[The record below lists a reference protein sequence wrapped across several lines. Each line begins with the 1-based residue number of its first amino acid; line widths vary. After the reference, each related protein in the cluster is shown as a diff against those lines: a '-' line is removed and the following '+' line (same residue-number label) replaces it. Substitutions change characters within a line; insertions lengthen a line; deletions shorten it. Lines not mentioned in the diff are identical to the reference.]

1 MVEEIK
7 MPDIGALSMAMGD
20 AEEIKMED
28 MVKLLNDP
36 KYLET
41 AEKEIDKAM
50 ENAKIELSQ
59 LGFDLDVERMDRM
72 ATVGEEVQEEV
83 DESELDRLLAGGLA
97 FCRKEK
103 ECGHKCTGVKN
114 EEQCLPCLQP
124 ECAAADESNTNL
136 PSSDELCTICYT
148 CELQEEPCVQLSC
161 GHIFHANCVLEL
173 LKHKWSTLRITFA
186 FMSCPNCKKPI
197 DIQHVDEIYDELEK
211 LQILRSEIQVQ
222 AMKICKK
229 EGHDQDPRVTTP
241 GDFYYNNLMAFAEAK
256 VSFF

>member
-7 MPDIGALSMAMGD
+7 MPDIGALTMAMGGG
-20 AEEIKMED
+20 EEFKAED
-28 MVKLLNDP
+28 MIKLLNDP
-36 KYLET
+36 KYLES
-41 AEKEIDKAM
+41 AEKEIDQAM

-59 LGFDLDVERMDRM
+59 LGFDIDVERMDRM
-72 ATVGEEVQEEV
+72 ANEGEELKEEV
-83 DESELDRLLAGGLA
+83 DESELERLLAGGLP
-97 FCRKEK
+97 FCRKLK
-103 ECGHKCTGVKN
+103 ECGHKCAGVKN
-114 EEQCLPCLQP
+114 ELECLPCLQA
-124 ECAAADESNTNL
+124 ECIEAAADGGTNL

-211 LQILRSEIQVQ
+211 LNILRSEIQV
-222 AMKICKK
+222 
-229 EGHDQDPRVTTP
+229 
-241 GDFYYNNLMAFAEAK
+241 
-256 VSFF
+256 